1 MNDIFLINLT
11 QNKYIIKFFM
21 YFDKNKIEPSI
32 ALQKFL
38 SERGMAPSIVSE
50 GVYGS
55 TPYIIQKYA
64 DNENA
69 KQNWFLFGKTLALMH
84 YYFKSFLLFHMIR

>member
-1 MNDIFLINLT
+1 
-11 QNKYIIKFFM
+11 M
-21 YFDKNKIEPSI
+21 YFDKNKIDPSI

-38 SERGMAPSIVSE
+38 SERGMSPSIESE

-64 DNENA
+64 DNQNA
-69 KQNWFLFGKTLALMH
+69 KQNWFLFGKTLALQHMVSDGIIIAIIT
-84 YYFKSFLLFHMIR
+84 YGKKELDLFNCPLEKGG